1 MMDGLPENLLLEGPA
16 GSGFASSGMISQRS
30 LKQAI
35 GCVGIGLHS
44 GQRISLT
51 LLPAPADSG
60 IVFRRTDLGIEIPAR
75 FDHVTETRLSTMI
88 GLSGFADARVG
99 TIEHLMAAFAG
110 CGIDNAVVE
119 LRPSDRA
126 LGLDLSM
133 SIAFDAPAIGRQA
146 LSMSLSPAS
155 FRRELAR
162 ARTFT
167 EAAEVAG
174 LQAAGLALGGNLDNA
189 VVVDGDRVLNPG
201 GLRMKDEFVRHKML
215 DAIGD
220 LALAGA
226 ELCGR
231 LIAHRSGHRL
241 NNLLL
246 RALFADSAAWRLVT
260 QEGAN
265 AWRSAA

>member
-1 MMDGLPENLLLEGPA
+1 
-16 GSGFASSGMISQRS
+16 
-30 LKQAI
+30 
-35 GCVGIGLHS
+35 
-44 GQRISLT
+44 
-51 LLPAPADSG
+51 
-60 IVFRRTDLGIEIPAR
+60 
-75 FDHVTETRLSTMI
+75 
-88 GLSGFADARVG
+88 
-99 TIEHLMAAFAG
+99 MAAFAG
-110 CGIDNAVVE
+110 CGIDNAVVELDGPEVPVLDGSADGFVFLIDCAGIAEQSATRRVIEVLQRVRVQDGKAFAE